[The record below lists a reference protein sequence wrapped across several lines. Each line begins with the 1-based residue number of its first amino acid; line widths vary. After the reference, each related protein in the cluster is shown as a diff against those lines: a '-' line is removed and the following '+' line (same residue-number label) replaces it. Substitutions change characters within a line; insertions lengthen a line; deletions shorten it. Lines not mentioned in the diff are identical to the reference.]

1 MPMRR
6 FFGKYRGK
14 VVNNIDPLQLGRL
27 QVSVPSIYGSDRL
40 SWALPCTPYAG
51 KDVGFFAMPPLGSNI
66 WVEFEAGDTDY
77 PIWTGCF
84 WGMNQNP
91 VQPIAL
97 PNIKMFK
104 TESFTIKI
112 NDGPS
117 GVGELSV
124 EANPPA
130 VTFPL
135 KMVMDA
141 SGIEINN
148 NNITTVKLKPNAIEV
163 KVGETSTI
171 TLQLQDIELKEG
183 AVSMKLSLTGIDLT
197 SSPATLKLSTAGGIE
212 LANPPSTAKVAVAG
226 VELGSAAASIKVNPA
241 AIDISNAAASIKLSP
256 ATVSVNN
263 GALEVI

>member
-1 MPMRR
+1 MRR

-27 QVSVPSIYGSDRL
+27 QVSVPSIFGLDRL
-40 SWALPCTPYAG
+40 SWALPCTPYGG
-51 KDVGFFAMPPLGSNI
+51 KDVGFFALPPLGSNI
-66 WVEFEAGDTDY
+66 WVEFEAGDPDY

-84 WGMNQNP
+84 WGVNQNP

-97 PNIKMFK
+97 PTIKMFK
-104 TESFTIKI
+104 TESFKITI
-112 NDGPS
+112 NDTPGA
-117 GVGELSV
+117 GELSI

-130 VTFPL
+130 VALPL
-135 KMVMDA
+135 KMVMDT
-141 SGIEINN
+141 SGIEINT
-148 NNITTVKLKPNAIEV
+148 NNITTVKLKPTELELKI
-163 KVGETSTI
+163 GETSKI
-171 TLQLQDIELKEG
+171 TLQLQDIELQEG
-183 AVSMKLSLTGIDLT
+183 AVSIKLSLTGIDLT
-197 SSPATLKLSTAGGIE
+197 SAPATLKLTSAGGIE
-212 LANPPSTAKVAVAG
+212 LANPPSTAKVAIAG